1 MVALRNA
8 ADLDQII
15 EQMLQTVEKSKEE
28 IFEISETSRKEL
40 HTLQDELKEIQE
52 HISETIERSDQ
63 LEVEARVARNQLAEV
78 SKRFR
83 QFSDEEVQKVYE
95 KANESQVNLAVVRQ
109 EEKRLRDRRDNIERR
124 LIQLD
129 ETIERA
135 ETLVSQVGIVYNFLA
150 GDLQDVGEFVENAR
164 EKHEFGLQ
172 IIEAQEDERKRVAR
186 EIHDGPAQT
195 LAHVLLRSELVEKI
209 SREKSAEEAIQEFRE
224 LRVLIRS
231 SLGEVRRI
239 IYDLRPMAIDDLGLV
254 PTLQKY
260 LRHLE
265 DNTGMVTEFTTKGK
279 EARVAPNLE
288 IGLFRIVQEAA
299 QNAYK
304 HAKPDLLRVQLEQ
317 RPTSITILIKDDGK
331 GFDVDKER
339 DKSFGLLG
347 MRERVNA
354 LGGQLTIDSVVGQGT
369 RVKVFVPVH

>member
-1 MVALRNA
+1 MALRNA

-40 HTLQDELKEIQE
+40 HTLQEELKEIQE

-63 LEVEARVARNQLAEV
+63 LEVEARMARNQLAEV

-83 QFSDEEVQKVYE
+83 QFSDDEVQKVYE

-331 GFDVDKER
+331 GFDVNKER

-354 LGGQLTIDSVVGQGT
+354 LGGELTIDSVVGQGT

>member
-1 MVALRNA
+1 MALRNA

-40 HTLQDELKEIQE
+40 HTLQEELKEIQE

-265 DNTGMVTEFTTKGK
+265 DNTGMVTEFTAKGK

-331 GFDVDKER
+331 GFDVNKER

-354 LGGQLTIDSVVGQGT
+354 LGGELTIDSVVGQGT

>member
-1 MVALRNA
+1 MALRNA

-40 HTLQDELKEIQE
+40 HTLQEELKEIQE

-209 SREKSAEEAIQEFRE
+209 SREKSAEEAIGEFRE

-331 GFDVDKER
+331 GFDVNKER

-354 LGGQLTIDSVVGQGT
+354 LGGELTIDSVVGQGT

>member
-1 MVALRNA
+1 
-8 ADLDQII
+8 
-15 EQMLQTVEKSKEE
+15 
-28 IFEISETSRKEL
+28 
-40 HTLQDELKEIQE
+40 
-52 HISETIERSDQ
+52 
-63 LEVEARVARNQLAEV
+63 
-78 SKRFR
+78 
-83 QFSDEEVQKVYE
+83 
-95 KANESQVNLAVVRQ
+95 
-109 EEKRLRDRRDNIERR
+109 
-124 LIQLD
+124 
-129 ETIERA
+129 
-135 ETLVSQVGIVYNFLA
+135 
-150 GDLQDVGEFVENAR
+150 
-164 EKHEFGLQ
+164 
-172 IIEAQEDERKRVAR
+172 
-186 EIHDGPAQT
+186 
-195 LAHVLLRSELVEKI
+195 
-209 SREKSAEEAIQEFRE
+209 
-224 LRVLIRS
+224 
-231 SLGEVRRI
+231 
-239 IYDLRPMAIDDLGLV
+239 MAIDDLGLV

-331 GFDVDKER
+331 GFDVNKER

-354 LGGQLTIDSVVGQGT
+354 LGGELTIDSVVGQGT

>member
-15 EQMLQTVEKSKEE
+15 DQMLQTVEKSKEE

-40 HTLQDELKEIQE
+40 HTLQEELKEIQE

-331 GFDVDKER
+331 GFDVQKER

-354 LGGQLTIDSVVGQGT
+354 LGGELTIDSVVGQGT

>member
-1 MVALRNA
+1 MALRNA

-40 HTLQDELKEIQE
+40 HTLQEELKEIQE
-52 HISETIERSDQ
+52 YISETIERSDQ

-331 GFDVDKER
+331 GFDVNKER

-354 LGGQLTIDSVVGQGT
+354 LGGELTIDSVVGQGT

>member
-1 MVALRNA
+1 MALRNA

-40 HTLQDELKEIQE
+40 HTLQEELKEIQE

-231 SLGEVRRI
+231 SLAEVRRI

-260 LRHLE
+260 LHYLE

-317 RPTSITILIKDDGK
+317 RPTSITILIKDDGQ
-331 GFDVDKER
+331 GFDVNKER
-339 DKSFGLLG
+339 DKSFGLIG
-347 MRERVNA
+347 MKERVNA
-354 LGGQLTIDSVVGQGT
+354 LGGELTIDSVVGQGT

>member
-40 HTLQDELKEIQE
+40 HTLQEELKEIQE

-304 HAKPDLLRVQLEQ
+304 HAKSDLLRVQLEQ

-331 GFDVDKER
+331 GFDVNKER

-354 LGGQLTIDSVVGQGT
+354 LGGELTIDSVVGQGT

>member
-1 MVALRNA
+1 MRNA

-40 HTLQDELKEIQE
+40 HTLQEELKEIQE

-279 EARVAPNLE
+279 EARVASNLE

-331 GFDVDKER
+331 GFDVNKER

-354 LGGQLTIDSVVGQGT
+354 LGGELTIDSVVGQGT

>member
-1 MVALRNA
+1 MRNA

-40 HTLQDELKEIQE
+40 HTLQEELKEIQE

-331 GFDVDKER
+331 GFDVNKER

-354 LGGQLTIDSVVGQGT
+354 LGGELTIDSVVGQGT

>member
-1 MVALRNA
+1 MRNA

-40 HTLQDELKEIQE
+40 HTLQEELKEIQE

-304 HAKPDLLRVQLEQ
+304 HAKSDLLRVQLEQ

-331 GFDVDKER
+331 GFDVNKER

-354 LGGQLTIDSVVGQGT
+354 LGGELTIDSVVGQGT

>member
-1 MVALRNA
+1 MALRNA

>member
-1 MVALRNA
+1 MALRNA

-40 HTLQDELKEIQE
+40 HTLQEELKEIQE

-304 HAKPDLLRVQLEQ
+304 HAKSDLLRVQLEQ

-331 GFDVDKER
+331 GFDVNKER

-354 LGGQLTIDSVVGQGT
+354 LGGELTIDSVVGQGT

>member
-40 HTLQDELKEIQE
+40 HTLQEELKEIQE

-331 GFDVDKER
+331 GFDVNKER

-354 LGGQLTIDSVVGQGT
+354 LGGELTIDSVVGQGT